1 LKIAQLCPY
10 DISRPGGVQRHI
22 LDLSA
27 ALRGVGHDVSIVV
40 PRIGTSTNKF
50 KSPDEDACPIIHV
63 GNGRLIGINKTQ
75 FEITWA
81 LGGQHRHLVHVLES
95 GAFDLV
101 HFHSLLSPFLPL
113 QVFRRSQSANVATF
127 HAVPPDGKS
136 GAMQRRLSRAVS
148 RRLLPRLDGVIL
160 ASEVQKELHPTGE
173 VSTPV
178 AVLPPCTDLRR
189 FAKDAPPI
197 ERYRDG
203 RVNIL
208 FLGRLEARKGAMT
221 LLQAYA
227 ELCRSGPPVRLMFA
241 GGGPERTALERFVRD
256 RGVANIIFLGR
267 IEQADVASCYATCD
281 IFCAPSLYAEGF
293 GIVLA
298 EAMACG
304 KPIVAAANAGY
315 RTVLHGEAA
324 NFLAASADAE
334 ALRAKLE
341 ALIADP
347 ALRQRLGAWGRIEAA
362 RYDSQALAPRFV
374 SFYEQ
379 AIAAKSRRGRPE
391 SSKTNTPTSDHPL
404 TKLR

>member
-27 ALRGVGHDVSIVV
+27 ALRRLGHDISIIAPHV
-40 PRIGTSTNKF
+40 GMSTN
-50 KSPDEDACPIIHV
+50 SLAYPDADRCPIIRV
-63 GNGRLIGINKTQ
+63 GSGRLIGLNKTQ

-81 LGGQHRHLVHVLES
+81 VGGQRRHLARVVEG
-95 GAFDLV
+95 GAFDV
-101 HFHSLLSPFLPL
+101 IHFHSLLSPFMPL

-127 HAVPPDGKS
+127 HAVPPEGKT
-136 GAMQRRLSRAVS
+136 GAVQRWLSRVVS
-148 RRLLPRLDGVIL
+148 RQLLPRLDGIIL
-160 ASEVQKELHPTGE
+160 ASEVQKELHPIAE

-178 AVLPPCTDLRR
+178 TVLPPCTDLRR
-189 FAKDAPPI
+189 FAEDSPPI

-203 RVNIL
+203 CLNIL

-227 ELCRSGPPVRLMFA
+227 GLRRNGLSVRLLFA
-241 GGGPERTALERFVRD
+241 GDGPERTALEQFARD
-256 RGVANIIFLGR
+256 RGIADVVFLGR
-267 IEQADVASCYATCD
+267 IEQAHVARCYATCD

-304 KPIVAAANAGY
+304 KPIVGAANAGY
-315 RTVLHGEAA
+315 RTVLRSEAA
-324 NFLAASADAE
+324 NFLATPGDADA
-334 ALRAKLE
+334 LRGKLE

-362 RYDSQALAPRFV
+362 RYDSGTVAPRFV

-379 AIAAKSRRGRPE
+379 AIRSRFRGRRPE
-391 SSKTNTPTSDHPL
+391 NPENPGFDT
-404 TKLR
+404 R

>member
-27 ALRGVGHDVSIVV
+27 ALRRLGHDVSIIAPLV
-40 PRIGTSTNKF
+40 GTST
-50 KSPDEDACPIIHV
+50 SGLEYPDADSCPIIPV
-63 GNGRLIGINKTQ
+63 GGGRLIGINKTQ

-81 LGGQHRHLVHVLES
+81 VGGQRRHLARALES
-95 GAFDLV
+95 GAFDV
-101 HFHSLLSPFLPL
+101 IHFHSLLSPFLPL
-113 QVFRRSQSANVATF
+113 QVFRRSQSAHVATF
-127 HAVPPDGKS
+127 HAVPPEGKT
-136 GAMQRRLSRAVS
+136 GAAQRWLSRAVS
-148 RRLLPRLDGVIL
+148 RQLLPRLDGIIL
-160 ASEVQKELHPTGE
+160 ASEVQKELHPIAE
-173 VSTPV
+173 ASTPV
-178 AVLPPCTDLRR
+178 MVLPPCTDLRR
-189 FAKDAPPI
+189 FAGDTPPM

-203 RVNIL
+203 RLNIL

-227 ELCRSGPPVRLMFA
+227 GLRRNGLPMRLLFA
-241 GGGPERTALERFVRD
+241 GDGPERAALEQFVCD
-256 RGVANIIFLGR
+256 LGVTDVVFLGR
-267 IEQADVASCYATCD
+267 IEQADVARCYATCD

-304 KPIVAAANAGY
+304 KPIAAAANAGY
-315 RTVLHGEAA
+315 RTLLHGEAA
-324 NFLAASADAE
+324 NFLATPGDADA
-334 ALRAKLE
+334 LRGKLE

-362 RYDSQALAPRFV
+362 RYDSGTVAPRFV

-379 AIAAKSRRGRPE
+379 AIRSRLRGGRPE
-391 SSKTNTPTSDHPL
+391 NPKNPGL
-404 TKLR
+404 GAR